1 MARSD
6 CRCGTD
12 PNSTGDGDG
21 TGEAAE
27 GKQPAE
33 IQRTQGAVRYLY
45 MAGALA
51 AVVLLIM
58 LAAV

>member
-1 MARSD
+1 MERNN
-6 CRCGTD
+6 CRDGTD
-12 PNSTGDGDG
+12 RARIASDVRGAS
-21 TGEAAE
+21 EA
-27 GKQPAE
+27 KQPAG
-33 IQRTQGAVRYLY
+33 IQRTQAASRYLY

>member
-1 MARSD
+1 MARSN

-12 PNSTGDGDG
+12 PENIQTANGAC
-21 TGEAAE
+21 EAAE
-27 GKQPAE
+27 AKQPSYMR
-33 IQRTQGAVRYLY
+33 RTGMRYLY

-51 AVVLLIM
+51 VVALLIM